1 MHCAIDGSEAFMERI
16 TISVDEKLASEFDAL
31 IKKRGYT
38 SRSEAMRDLLRRD
51 IEANRVAYEAKSY
64 CVANLSYIYDHH
76 ARDLAERLMAAQ
88 HEHHD
93 MVVSTMHVHLDHE
106 HCLESVIL
114 KGPTAAV
121 RSFAAATQAERGVR
135 HANVNLVTVE
145 TGDTHAGA
153 GRHEHHGHLHLIPR
167 S

>member
-1 MHCAIDGSEAFMERI
+1 MERI
-16 TISVDEKLASEFDAL
+16 TISVDEKLAKEFDAL
-31 IKKRGYT
+31 IRKRGYT

-51 IEANRVAYEAKSY
+51 VEANRVAYEEKSW
-64 CVANLSYIYDHH
+64 CVANLSYVYDHH
-76 ARDLAERLMAAQ
+76 ARDLAERLIAAQ
-88 HEHHD
+88 HDHHD

-121 RSFAAATQAERGVR
+121 RSFASGMQAERGVR
-135 HANVNLVTVE
+135 HAQVNLVTVE
-145 TGDTHAGA
+145 PGDAHALSG
-153 GRHEHHGHLHLIPR
+153 GHRHQGHMHLVPR

>member
-1 MHCAIDGSEAFMERI
+1 MERI
-16 TISVDEKLASEFDAL
+16 TMSIDEKLASEFDAL
-31 IKKRGYT
+31 IAKRGYT

-51 IEANRVAYEAKSY
+51 VEANRVAYEQKSY

-76 ARDLAERLMAAQ
+76 SRDLAERLMAAQ

-121 RSFAAATQAERGVR
+121 RSFAGATQAQRGVR
-135 HANVNLVTVE
+135 HAQVNLVTVD
-145 TGDTHAGA
+145 TGDAHPGLS
-153 GRHEHHGHLHLIPR
+153 GHQHHGHLHLIPR

>member
-1 MHCAIDGSEAFMERI
+1 MERI
-16 TISVDEKLASEFDAL
+16 TISVDEKLAKEFDAL
-31 IKKRGYT
+31 IRKRGYT

-51 IEANRVAYEAKSY
+51 VEASRVAYEQKSY

-76 ARDLAERLMAAQ
+76 SRDLAERLMAAQ
-88 HEHHD
+88 HQHHD

-121 RSFAAATQAERGVR
+121 RSFAGATQAERGVR
-135 HANVNLVTVE
+135 HAQVNLVTVE
-145 TGDTHAGA
+145 TGDEHGLP
-153 GRHEHHGHLHLIPR
+153 GSHQHHGHLHLIPR

>member
-1 MHCAIDGSEAFMERI
+1 MERI
-16 TISVDEKLASEFDAL
+16 TISVDEKLAKEFDAL
-31 IKKRGYT
+31 IRKRGYT

-51 IEANRVAYEAKSY
+51 VEANRVAYEAKSY

-76 ARDLAERLMAAQ
+76 SRDLAERLMAAQ

-106 HCLESVIL
+106 HCLETVIL

-121 RSFAAATQAERGVR
+121 RAFAGATQAERGVR
-135 HANVNLVTVE
+135 HAQVNLVTVE
-145 TGDTHAGA
+145 TGDAHRGV
-153 GRHEHHGHLHLIPR
+153 GPHQHHGHLHLIPR

>member
-1 MHCAIDGSEAFMERI
+1 MERI
-16 TISVDEKLASEFDAL
+16 TISVDEKLAKEFDAL

-51 IEANRVAYEAKSY
+51 VEANRITYEQKSY
-64 CVANLSYIYDHH
+64 CVANLSYVYDHH
-76 ARDLAERLMAAQ
+76 SRDLAERLIGAQ

-93 MVVSTMHVHLDHE
+93 MVVSTMHVHLDHQ
-106 HCLESVIL
+106 HCLETVIL

-121 RSFAAATQAERGVR
+121 RSFANGLQAERGVR
-135 HANVNLVTVE
+135 HANINLVTVE
-145 TGDTHAGA
+145 PGDTHAALG
-153 GRHEHHGHLHLIPR
+153 GHRHDGHLHLIPR